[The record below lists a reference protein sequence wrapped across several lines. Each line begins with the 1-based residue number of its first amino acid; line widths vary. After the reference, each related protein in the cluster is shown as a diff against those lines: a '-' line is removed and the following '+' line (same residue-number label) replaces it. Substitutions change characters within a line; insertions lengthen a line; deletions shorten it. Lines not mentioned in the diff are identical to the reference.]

1 MRRHPPLEING
12 ELQVNLNLTEQ
23 QASWREK
30 AATFAAEML
39 RPHWESFEA
48 EPRLLRDAAA
58 RARSAGV
65 FDACLPEEAAGHN
78 LDLVTT
84 ALIVEELASGEGG
97 AGVLMAN
104 RYACHAAARLSPNS
118 DFRRK
123 VTRALAQA
131 ESCTSPVLLWPEEDE
146 EGAPVERANGLRR
159 QLCGSQVVSVAQGDT
174 NAFVGYSSR
183 GGVDGSKRIGFFV
196 STEAGVELKPVKNF
210 GLRSLSFHQLS
221 FVKEVKDADAV
232 FEFSS
237 AEEYDGFRS
246 QLSAERNVLMAA
258 VVLGIAGAAFDY
270 ALKYSRERMT
280 FGKPINQHQAVA
292 LKLADMAIGIESA
305 RLMLWEA
312 AHLTQESVDLSR
324 SRDAWAYAR
333 EVAIEVAVNAVQ
345 TLGGHGYL
353 KFHPVEKW
361 MRDIEFVSLL
371 HAG

>member
-1 MRRHPPLEING
+1 
-12 ELQVNLNLTEQ
+12 
-23 QASWREK
+23 
-30 AATFAAEML
+30 
-39 RPHWESFEA
+39 
-48 EPRLLRDAAA
+48 
-58 RARSAGV
+58 V

-159 QLCGSQVVSVAQGDT
+159 QLCGSQVVSLAQGDT

-221 FVKEVKDADAV
+221 FVKEVNDADAV

-361 MRDIEFVSLL
+361 MRDIEIDSLL